1 MDTTIL
7 ASLISAGAAIIV
19 CIVNN
24 HFTMKRTEKAQQDN
38 IVLISYRLEQLEQKV
53 DKHNN
58 MIERTYNLERRADV
72 MEEKMSVANHRLSD
86 LEHSDDG
93 K

>member
-1 MDTTIL
+1 MDS
-7 ASLISAGAAIIV
+7 AVISAIVSGGAAILV
-19 CIVNN
+19 CVINN
-24 HFTMKRTEKAQQDN
+24 IFVMKKTQKANQDN
-38 IVLISYRLEQLEQKV
+38 IVLISYRLEQLEKKV

-72 MEEKMSVANHRLSD
+72 LEEKMSVANHRIAD
-86 LEHSDDG
+86 IEKHDDC

>member
-1 MDTTIL
+1 
-7 ASLISAGAAIIV
+7 
-19 CIVNN
+19 
-24 HFTMKRTEKAQQDN
+24 MKRTEKAQQDN

-72 MEEKMSVANHRLSD
+72 MEEKMSVANHRIDD
-86 LEHSDDG
+86 LEA
-93 K
+93 KT